1 MSVIYR
7 AFTGFAALAA
17 AAASS
22 SLDAASFASVGGKVA
37 GGKKDAEC
45 CEVCRCGEADGAS
58 QGACPQCAGG
68 ERCAACLERAATVG
82 MVMGA

>member
-22 SLDAASFASVGGKVA
+22 SLDAATFASVGGRVA
-37 GGKKDAEC
+37 GEKKDPEC
-45 CEVCRCGEADGAS
+45 CEVCRCGDGEGAS
-58 QGACPQCAGG
+58 EGCPECTAS

-82 MVMGA
+82 MLMGP

>member
-22 SLDAASFASVGGKVA
+22 SMDSASFAAA
-37 GGKKDAEC
+37 GGRLAGERDGC
-45 CEVCRCGEADGAS
+45 GCGCEVCPAESGAS
-58 QGACPQCAGG
+58 LVGITISGGAEAR
-68 ERCAACLERAATVG
+68 EEEAVELAVSE
-82 MVMGA
+82 